1 VLNIP
6 PIEVAVALWFLL
18 CWAGYTWF
26 AGRKAQRS
34 ASLLMAMRK
43 YRYEWFTAMIT
54 RENRVGDLI
63 ALNNLSTS
71 SSFLASTCLLIL
83 GGLAALLGGTQEFMS
98 VVSEIPFAKRET
110 ELVWRMKIILL
121 IVVFVYAFFRFTWS
135 IRQYNFCVVLVSA
148 APAPTDQPEAHK
160 DFIDLVTNLASFS
173 AENFNQGL
181 RAFYFA
187 LAAPTWFL
195 HPWLFVFAS
204 AAVVLVLYMREFRSR
219 TLYALMSRP
228 AHAPAPEP
236 PKAPSAAL
244 RKGGGL

>member
-1 VLNIP
+1 LLNIP
-6 PIEVAVALWFLL
+6 PIEIAVALWFLL

-135 IRQYNFCVVLVSA
+135 IRQYNFCVVLVSS
-148 APAPTDQPEAHK
+148 APPLTDQPEAHK
-160 DFIDLVTNLASFS
+160 DFIELLTNLASFS

-195 HPWLFVFAS
+195 HPWLFVLAS
-204 AAVVLVLYMREFRSR
+204 AAVVLVLYLREFRSR
-219 TLYALMSRP
+219 TLYALMRAPVGIATPDPPRRP
-228 AHAPAPEP
+228 E
-236 PKAPSAAL
+236 
-244 RKGGGL
+244 RKKSSGL